1 MVFLSNA
8 FEVLRWVIYGLE
20 FYLLMDWITRLCLK
34 EYVYG
39 ELLFLMTF
47 LGLIILI
54 DLGVI

>member
-1 MVFLSNA
+1 MILSIA

-20 FYLLMDWITRLCLK
+20 FYLLMDWITRLFLK
-34 EYVYG
+34 EPVYG
-39 ELLFLMTF
+39 ELLFLIAF

>member
-1 MVFLSNA
+1 MVLLSNA

-20 FYLLMDWITRLCLK
+20 LYLLMDWITRLFLK

-39 ELLFLMTF
+39 ELLFLMAF

>member
-1 MVFLSNA
+1 MVFLSIA

-20 FYLLMDWITRLCLK
+20 IYLLMDWITRLFLK
-34 EYVYG
+34 EPVYG
-39 ELLFLMTF
+39 ELLFLIAF

>member
-1 MVFLSNA
+1 MLLSIA

-20 FYLLMDWITRLCLK
+20 LYLLMDWITRLFLK

-39 ELLFLMTF
+39 ELLFLIAF